1 MKKTQDLFGS
11 FFDLQD
17 ARLTKLK
24 DPLAQLGQVVDW
36 ESFRPLLARIRP
48 TERKSNAGAPRRD
61 EVLMFKGLV
70 IQHLYGLSDEQ
81 LEYQVEDR
89 RSFHCALPW
98 AQPCGRLTPCK
109 SSVLTICQRF
119 MGLDNVH
126 RAPDAK
132 TFWAFREQLVQRGLM
147 DKLFTHFTGQ
157 LQGLGYRARKGQL
170 VDASLVP
177 APVQRNTR
185 EENAKLK
192 AGEVP
197 AEWDEEQAKPKRRQ
211 KDVEARWTKKHGK
224 NHYGYKNHVNA
235 DHEHKLIRSFAVTP
249 ANVHDSQLL
258 DKLLDEDNTSKA
270 IWADS
275 AYRSREQEARL
286 REKNYRSHIQRKGS
300 RNQPLTDR
308 EKQGNRSRAKI
319 RVRVEHVFG
328 AQCATRTKLRRCIG
342 LKRSAL
348 AIGMM
353 NLVYNMRRL
362 CYLQGVSA
370 PA

>member
-24 DPLAQLGQVVDW
+24 DPLVQLGEVVDW
-36 ESFRPLLARIRP
+36 EAFRPLLSRLRP
-48 TERKSNAGAPRRD
+48 TSRKSKAGAPRRD

-81 LEYQVEDR
+81 LEYQLEDR
-89 RSFHCALPW
+89 RSF
-98 AQPCGRLTPCK
+98 
-109 SSVLTICQRF
+109 QRF

-132 TFWAFREQLVQRGLM
+132 TFWAFREQLVRLGLM
-147 DKLFTHFTGQ
+147 DALFEQFAGQ
-157 LQGLGYRARKGQL
+157 LAGLGYRARKGQL
-170 VDASLVP
+170 VDATLVP

-185 EENAKLK
+185 EENAKVK

-197 AEWDEEQAKPKRRQ
+197 VEWDEEAAKPKRRQ

-224 NHYGYKNHVNA
+224 SHYGYKNHVNVDNA
-235 DHEHKLIRSFAVTP
+235 HKLVRKYEVSA
-249 ANVHDSQLL
+249 ANVHDSQVLEE
-258 DKLLDEDNTSKA
+258 LLDEENSSKA

-275 AYRSREQEARL
+275 AYRSGEQEERL
-286 REKNYRSHIQRKGS
+286 RAKQYRSHIQRKGS
-300 RNQPLTDR
+300 RNKPLTR
-308 EKQGNRSRAKI
+308 WEKQGNRTRAKV

-328 AQCATRTKLRRCIG
+328 AQCATRTKLVRCIG

-362 CYLQGVSA
+362 CYLQGVNA

>member
-24 DPLAQLGQVVDW
+24 DPLAQLDKVVDW
-36 ESFRPLLARIRP
+36 EAFRPLLSRIGP
-48 TERKSNAGAPRRD
+48 TARKSNAGAPRRD

-89 RSFHCALPW
+89 RSF
-98 AQPCGRLTPCK
+98 
-109 SSVLTICQRF
+109 QRF
-119 MGLDNVH
+119 MGLDNYH

-147 DKLFTHFTGQ
+147 EELFANFAGQ

-185 EENAKLK
+185 EENAQIK

-197 AEWDEEQAKPKRRQ
+197 ADWEAEEAKPKRRQ
-211 KDVEARWTKKHGK
+211 KDTDARWTKQHGTS
-224 NHYGYKNHVNA
+224 HYGYKHHVNV
-235 DHEHKLIRSFAVTP
+235 DNKNKLVRSYAVTP
-249 ANVHDSQLL
+249 ANVHDSPWL
-258 DKLLDEDNTSKA
+258 DDLLDEDNTSKGV
-270 IWADS
+270 WADS
-275 AYRSREQEARL
+275 AYRSKEQEARL
-286 REKNYRSHIQRKGS
+286 REKHYRSHIQRKAK
-300 RNQPLTDR
+300 RNQPLTAR
-308 EKQGNRSRAKI
+308 EQQGNRTRASV

-328 AQCATRTKLRRCIG
+328 AQCATRTKLIRCIG
-342 LKRSAL
+342 LKRSEL

-362 CYLQGVSA
+362 CYLQGVSV

>member
-11 FFDLQD
+11 LFDLQD

-24 DPLAQLGQVVDW
+24 DPLAQLDEVVDW
-36 ESFRPLLARIRP
+36 EKFRPLLARLRP
-48 TERKSNAGAPRRD
+48 TKRKSNAGAPRRD

-89 RSFHCALPW
+89 RSF
-98 AQPCGRLTPCK
+98 
-109 SSVLTICQRF
+109 QRF
-119 MGLDNVH
+119 MGLDNYH

-132 TFWAFREQLVQRGLM
+132 TFWAFRKQLVQLGLM
-147 DKLFTHFTGQ
+147 DELFANFAGQ

-170 VDASLVP
+170 VDATLVP

-185 EENAKLK
+185 EENAAIK
-192 AGEVP
+192 AGETP
-197 AEWDEEQAKPKRRQ
+197 AGWEDETLQHKVAQ
-211 KDVEARWTKKHGK
+211 KDVDARWTKKHGK
-224 NHYGYKNHVNA
+224 SHYGYKNHVNA
-235 DHEHKLIRSFAVTP
+235 DNENKLIRTYAVTP
-249 ANVHDSQLL
+249 ANVHDSQQL
-258 DKLLDEDNTSKA
+258 DELLDEDNTSKA
-270 IWADS
+270 LWADS
-275 AYRSREQEARL
+275 AYRSEEQEQRL
-286 REKNYRSHIQRKGS
+286 REKHYRSHVQRKGK
-300 RNQPLTDR
+300 RNKPLTAR
-308 EKQGNRSRAKI
+308 EKQGNRTRAKV

-328 AQCATRTKLRRCIG
+328 AQCATRTKLIRCIG
-342 LKRSAL
+342 LKRSTL